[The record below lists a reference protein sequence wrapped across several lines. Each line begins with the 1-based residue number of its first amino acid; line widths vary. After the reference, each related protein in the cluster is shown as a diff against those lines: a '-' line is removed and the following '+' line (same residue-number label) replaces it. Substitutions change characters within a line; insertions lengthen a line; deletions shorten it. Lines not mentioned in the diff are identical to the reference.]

1 MVDFKKL
8 RESKI
13 QPTVIDPVAI
23 YRRLPPIPGFNDI
36 YTSQAEVLNDWFN
49 RRNERDLVIKL
60 HTGGG
65 KTLVALLIAQSILN
79 EHREP
84 VIYLSP
90 TLQLVEQ
97 TLAKAKEYNISAVAY
112 GSRFSEDFLS
122 GKSVLVCTYQSLFN
136 GESRFGLRGG
146 IKQVVTAAAII
157 LDDAHVAFSNM
168 RDIFTLSL
176 ERSKNQKNQEDYSEL
191 TSIFRSDF
199 EKLGK
204 LGSFDDLVSGK
215 PGSGIL
221 EVPYWSWKAKS
232 EQVREFLRHKADNY
246 TFVWPFIRDNF
257 NYCHCLISKD
267 AFVITPIFPL
277 VDMIPTFADC
287 PRRIF
292 LSATISDDTAIV
304 RTFDADPVS
313 ISKPITSNSLAGVS
327 ERMILAPE
335 LMPFPAIDIPK
346 IIKELVQEIAK
357 KKMGTVILVP
367 SKPAAQK
374 WQDVA
379 TYSDSSEKVAVDV
392 KQLQEGTS
400 YGPFVFANRYDGI
413 DLPGS
418 ACRLLILSELPRGSS
433 EYDQYRA
440 NTFVGGSELTS
451 TLAQRIEQGMGR
463 GARGHGDYCV
473 VILTGQDLTA
483 WISRSASL
491 KFLNK
496 STRAQFE
503 IGIEIS
509 KNVVDKKALH
519 DTIIQCLNRDKS
531 WIEYH
536 SETLAELTESL
547 EEDKTFLDQASIE
560 RKVFKLMRDG
570 YFEKA
575 ISKLEKYWQNG
586 VEIDQK
592 SRGWLKQ
599 LAARAAFFWEKTD
612 LSQQLQQQAYEDNH
626 NLLRPQVIPPYVPL
640 TNPGKQAEAIINRIT
655 SNYKNNRRGY
665 LAWFRQIS
673 FDLVPEASANRF
685 EEALKDLGLIL
696 GFDAE
701 RPEKIYGNK
710 APDVLWLLDDK
721 LGLVIEAKSRKYEN
735 NPLNKENYGQ
745 LLASV
750 EWFKKEYPTHSCIP
764 VSVHRNTDTT
774 KSIVINDSRALTLN
788 KLNQLITDLSL
799 LLQELCESKVSDDQL
814 VIRCEQFLDNSKFK
828 PDSLIKEYLVAFAE
842 TES

>member
-335 LMPFPAIDIPK
+335 LMPLPAIDIPK

-400 YGPFVFANRYDGI
+400 Y
-413 DLPGS
+413 
-418 ACRLLILSELPRGSS
+418 
-433 EYDQYRA
+433 
-440 NTFVGGSELTS
+440 
-451 TLAQRIEQGMGR
+451 
-463 GARGHGDYCV
+463 
-473 VILTGQDLTA
+473 
-483 WISRSASL
+483 
-491 KFLNK
+491 
-496 STRAQFE
+496 
-503 IGIEIS
+503 
-509 KNVVDKKALH
+509 
-519 DTIIQCLNRDKS
+519 
-531 WIEYH
+531 
-536 SETLAELTESL
+536 
-547 EEDKTFLDQASIE
+547 
-560 RKVFKLMRDG
+560 
-570 YFEKA
+570 
-575 ISKLEKYWQNG
+575 
-586 VEIDQK
+586 
-592 SRGWLKQ
+592 
-599 LAARAAFFWEKTD
+599 
-612 LSQQLQQQAYEDNH
+612 
-626 NLLRPQVIPPYVPL
+626 
-640 TNPGKQAEAIINRIT
+640 
-655 SNYKNNRRGY
+655 
-665 LAWFRQIS
+665 
-673 FDLVPEASANRF
+673 RF
-685 EEALKDLGLIL
+685 
-696 GFDAE
+696 
-701 RPEKIYGNK
+701 
-710 APDVLWLLDDK
+710 
-721 LGLVIEAKSRKYEN
+721 
-735 NPLNKENYGQ
+735 
-745 LLASV
+745 
-750 EWFKKEYPTHSCIP
+750 C
-764 VSVHRNTDTT
+764 
-774 KSIVINDSRALTLN
+774 
-788 KLNQLITDLSL
+788 
-799 LLQELCESKVSDDQL
+799 
-814 VIRCEQFLDNSKFK
+814 
-828 PDSLIKEYLVAFAE
+828 
-842 TES
+842 